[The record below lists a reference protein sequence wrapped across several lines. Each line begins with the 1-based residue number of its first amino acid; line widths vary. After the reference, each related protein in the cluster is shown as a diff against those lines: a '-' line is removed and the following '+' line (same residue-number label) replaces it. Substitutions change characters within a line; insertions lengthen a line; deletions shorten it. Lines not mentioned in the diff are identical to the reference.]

1 MTEHEYD
8 VVESGIA
15 VLAGADEQST
25 DATTVHGVAIGEDD
39 ITEGMSGKRTRWP
52 PEVLRAGAEK
62 LIGKPI
68 VTDHP
73 GAEKTDEGV
82 RVDGPPPLEAKVGE
96 VTDARYVEG
105 RGLVWEGSV
114 ADPEAAQQIE
124 RGLADVSPIV
134 AREIRPVESDDGG
147 ELFEATSIQ
156 AFRDLGLV
164 SSGAAPSNSVATGT
178 AALWADALAAA
189 WEADADGDG
198 DTGSDDPAG
207 ASSSGRDTDDPTD
220 TQDSDM
226 GDNDPDLT
234 DDERALLDAVEDPV
248 DAREA
253 LADLHGFE
261 EPHTMEQPE
270 FEAMRSE
277 LNTVREMYA
286 EALAERWGT
295 DPEKLVERFDVDAL
309 REEFEDDE
317 GNLDVD
323 ALVQSP
329 ETGEPDEDD
338 DPDNVDALAD
348 LDEETRDEVEAA
360 KSRFEYWDG
369 KNDTIADAEK
379 QTVVEA
385 LGVDSFD
392 DVDLEAI

>member
-15 VLAGADEQST
+15 VLAGADDEQS

-39 ITEGMSGKRTRWP
+39 ITTGMSGKRTRWP
-52 PEVLRAGAEK
+52 PEVLRDGAEK

-82 RVDGPPPLEAKVGE
+82 RVDGQPPLESKVGE

-134 AREIRPVESDDGG
+134 ARDIQPIESDDGDD
-147 ELFEATSIQ
+147 LFEATSIQ
-156 AFRDLGLV
+156 GFRDLGLV
-164 SSGAAPSNSVATGT
+164 SQGAAPSNSVATGT

-189 WEADADGDG
+189 WGDDPADVEGD
-198 DTGSDDPAG
+198 SDDPPG
-207 ASSSGRDTDDPTD
+207 ASSSGRDTDDTNGSDDTD
-220 TQDSDM
+220 NTTM
-226 GDNDPDLT
+226 GDDTPDIT
-234 DDERALLDAVEDPV
+234 DEERALLDAVEDPAA
-248 DAREA
+248 AREA
-253 LADLHGFE
+253 LATHDDYD
-261 EPHTMEQPE
+261 EPHLMEQTE
-270 FEAMRSE
+270 FDALQDE
-277 LNTVREMYA
+277 LDTVREMYA
-286 EALAERWGT
+286 EALAEEWGT

-329 ETGEPDEDD
+329 ETAEPGDDETDSGID
-338 DPDNVDALAD
+338 S
-348 LDEETRDEVEAA
+348 LDEATREEVEGA
-360 KSRFEYWDG
+360 KQRYEYWDG
-369 KNDTIADAEK
+369 KNDTIAEAEK
-379 QTVVEA
+379 QTMVEA